1 MRTLTTIVETLK
13 IASMVAGATIGI
25 VNEGM
30 DKVKANSRLCD
41 AATKESFKDLLTSNA
56 ECTKELSRAMIEYPI
71 SLFTSDTKVKAKQ
84 DAFEEMMQ
92 EAKQEQEA
100 KASEVKVEETV
111 VTEQSTNTD
120 TNTNEEVKP
129 QA

>member
-13 IASMVAGATIGI
+13 IGSMFIGATVGI

-30 DKVKANSRLCD
+30 DKVKANSKLCD

-100 KASEVKVEETV
+100 KVEDTV
-111 VTEQSTNTD
+111 VTEQTTN

>member
-1 MRTLTTIVETLK
+1 MKTLTTITETLK
-13 IASMVAGATIGI
+13 IAAMVAGATIGI
-25 VNEGM
+25 INEGM

-71 SLFTSDTKVKAKQ
+71 SLFISDDKQDTKAKAF
-84 DAFEEMMQ
+84 DEFNSNTNTT
-92 EAKQEQEA
+92 KQE
-100 KASEVKVEETV
+100 EVKEQEE
-111 VTEQSTNTD
+111 STNTN
-120 TNTNEEVKP
+120 TNT

>member
-30 DKVKANSRLCD
+30 DKVKANSKLCD

-71 SLFTSDTKVKAKQ
+71 SLFISDAKPSVSKND
-84 DAFEEMMQ
+84 DAFGTKEEV
-92 EAKQEQEA
+92 
-100 KASEVKVEETV
+100 SN
-111 VTEQSTNTD
+111 TEQTV
-120 TNTNEEVKP
+120 EEVKP

>member
-1 MRTLTTIVETLK
+1 MRTITTIVETLK
-13 IASMVAGATIGI
+13 IASMVAGAAIGI

-30 DKVKANSRLCD
+30 DKVKANSKLCD

-71 SLFTSDTKVKAKQ
+71 SLFTSDSKPLAI
-84 DAFEEMMQ
+84 
-92 EAKQEQEA
+92 
-100 KASEVKVEETV
+100 KVEEEV
-111 VTEQSTNTD
+111 KQEVIVKEEVSTNANVN
-120 TNTNEEVKP
+120 TNT

>member
-71 SLFTSDTKVKAKQ
+71 SLFISNDSATKAKQ

-100 KASEVKVEETV
+100 KVAETKVEETV
-111 VTEQSTNTD
+111 VTEQT

>member
-25 VNEGM
+25 INEGM
-30 DKVKANSRLCD
+30 DKVKNNSKLCD

-71 SLFTSDTKVKAKQ
+71 SLFMSDSKPL
-84 DAFEEMMQ
+84 DI
-92 EAKQEQEA
+92 
-100 KASEVKVEETV
+100 KVEEPKQEEEEV
-111 VTEQSTNTD
+111 IVTPNTNT
-120 TNTNEEVKP
+120 TT

>member
-100 KASEVKVEETV
+100 KVEDTV
-111 VTEQSTNTD
+111 VTEQTTN